1 MRLLNILLEHLWP
14 WGASDLKCFWL
25 GVLLTLE
32 KSFWPWISSGLGAHQ
47 TLGESLALELTR
59 LWRRVLLWK
68 RAYGFG
74 AGPLTLDHLWPQRR
88 VLTQRR
94 VWSWSTFEIG
104 GSFWNWRK
112 LLTLEKSFCPWNEH
126 LTLRVSDA
134 GALLAS
140 DTGGSLISE
149 ESLTLEHYCLWST
162 TGLRR
167 EHLLTLEDASDLG
180 VWPQECLWF
189 CFTLGERPILQCLWI
204 LRVLL
209 ALLLAHLS
217 LGVPL
222 SWVCLCSLWNH
233 GIQRTICE
241 WNSRYPVSGFVY
253 CLAGI
258 LSVLL

>member
-14 WGASDLKCFWL
+14 WSASDLECFWL

-47 TLGESLALELTR
+47 TLGESLALEKSLR
-59 LWRRVLLWK
+59 LWGRTSDTG
-68 RAYGFG
+68 Y
-74 AGPLTLDHLWPQRR
+74 LWPQRR
-88 VLTQRR
+88 VLPQRR

-126 LTLRVSDA
+126 LTLRVSDS

-162 TGLRR
+162 TGPRR

-217 LGVPL
+217 LSVPL
-222 SWVCLCSLWNH
+222 SWVFLCSLWNH
-233 GIQRTICE
+233 GIQRTICK
-241 WNSRYPVSGFVY
+241 WISRYPVSGFVY
-253 CLAGI
+253 CSPRI